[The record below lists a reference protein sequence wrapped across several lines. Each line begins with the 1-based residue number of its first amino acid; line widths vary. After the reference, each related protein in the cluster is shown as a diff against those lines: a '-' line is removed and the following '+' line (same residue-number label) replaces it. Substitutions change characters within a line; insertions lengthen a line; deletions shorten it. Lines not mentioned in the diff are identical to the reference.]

1 MGVVVEV
8 GVFAE
13 VLFVFGV
20 GALGFWVWVV
30 GVPVVVGI
38 VVGVVIGAV
47 TVLTVLTGLTVGV
60 VVVVMVGVRGVVGVG
75 GAIRIWVWGA
85 GLDGSDAD
93 EGGAA

>member
-1 MGVVVEV
+1 MGGGGAGFDGGVFGVGVVVEV

-38 VVGVVIGAV
+38 VVGAV
-47 TVLTVLTGLTVGV
+47 TVLTVLTGLTVLTV
-60 VVVVMVGVRGVVGVG
+60 LTVCLLYPLPSPPDRTRSRMP
-75 GAIRIWVWGA
+75 
-85 GLDGSDAD
+85 SYS
-93 EGGAA
+93 